1 MCYLQNSYIQ
11 NQNDTENFKIK
22 GYKKLSA
29 LYLKKIQVKSFKKDR
44 GIFYI

>member
-22 GYKKLSA
+22 GYRNCSISEKNSDEKL
-29 LYLKKIQVKSFKKDR
+29 
-44 GIFYI
+44 